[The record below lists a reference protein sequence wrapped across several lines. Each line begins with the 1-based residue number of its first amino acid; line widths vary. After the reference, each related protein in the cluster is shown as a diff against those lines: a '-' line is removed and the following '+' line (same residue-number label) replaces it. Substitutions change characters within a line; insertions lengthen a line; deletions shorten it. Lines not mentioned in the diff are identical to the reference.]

1 VKRLRLIGQSHA
13 SIDLRGLKAIRRL
26 IQVYE
31 EARSWNSRCEDHTIA
46 RWRFSFD
53 RQARISLRLSD
64 HRQHGGHLGW
74 APSALK
80 RFAHRRSIPAQLRH
94 LTIAIALINSGSL
107 DLPLS
112 AT

>member
-1 VKRLRLIGQSHA
+1 VKIILSPDGDFPLTGRLGFPCTS
-13 SIDLRGLKAIRRL
+13 AI
-26 IQVYE
+26 IV
-31 EARSWNSRCEDHTIA
+31 N
-46 RWRFSFD
+46 
-53 RQARISLRLSD
+53 
-64 HRQHGGHLGW
+64 GGHLGW

-94 LTIAIALINSGSL
+94 LTIAIALVNSGSL